1 MARRILLF
9 AVAAALQATL
19 AGAAEVGPP
28 APAPAA
34 APAPGSQKEAKAKAW
49 FTDTVLIDQQGRPV
63 RFYSDVV
70 AGKVVCFTF
79 VFTQCRDACPLLMA
93 RLNRVKASLGPRF
106 GGEVTFVAISVD
118 PENDTPAALQA
129 FATRH
134 GAADAGWTFLTG
146 SRADLAMV
154 AGRLGGWPESPDQH
168 TTAFVAG
175 NARTRH
181 WIKVRPDTPPEAVA
195 EQLRG
200 LADEG

>member
-1 MARRILLF
+1 MARWILPL
-9 AVAAALQATL
+9 AAAAALQATL
-19 AGAAEVGPP
+19 AGADEMRPALPPP
-28 APAPAA
+28 AASA
-34 APAPGSQKEAKAKAW
+34 APDSQKEAKARAW
-49 FTDTVLIDQQGRPV
+49 FTDTVLLDQQGRPV

-79 VFTQCRDACPLLMA
+79 IFTQCNDACPLLMA
-93 RLNRVKASLGPRF
+93 RLNRVKALLGTRF

-118 PENDTPAALQA
+118 PENDTPAALRA

-134 GAADAGWTFLTG
+134 GAAGSGWTFLTG
-146 SRADLAMV
+146 SRADLATV
-154 AGRLGGWPESPDQH
+154 AGRLGGWPESADQH
-168 TTAFVAG
+168 STAFVAG

-181 WIKVRPDTPPEAVA
+181 WIKVRPDTPPESVA